1 MPKQA
6 PETSTP
12 RTMLAELGELAAGDL
27 DPGQLGA
34 ARQADARSA
43 SQTAGSAWSIA
54 M

>member
-6 PETSTP
+6 PERSTP

-34 ARQADARSA
+34 AREADADLLADLGVGRS
-43 SQTAGSAWSIA
+43 TA